1 MLTEVAGSSCLVKR
15 VDVSRGSTGFPQGQN
30 MNELPKNKE
39 TLAAVRELIRYAIMT
54 LSALRDPDRKYL
66 GLAQMPV
73 HIVHDVQQAYGYS
86 SASVRSFRPTA
97 QDITQMEFF
106 SSWLAWLRR
115 NEGEMALRRIIGWSM
130 GAALWR
136 LGQREGCSGDT
147 IMNRINRS
155 VSAMIEHF
163 AGSRIEVEIVDE
175 PYKGAVYAA
184 HVEKAPG
191 PHGECVLM
199 KVYISDYGFM
209 KGGKKVSSAQDSYK
223 IKRAVA

>member
-1 MLTEVAGSSCLVKR
+1 MQEIKPDA
-15 VDVSRGSTGFPQGQN
+15 Q
-30 MNELPKNKE
+30 

-54 LSALRDPDRKYL
+54 LSALKDPDRKYMGMAKL
-66 GLAQMPV
+66 PMNV
-73 HIVHDVQQAYGYS
+73 VHDTQEAYGWS
-86 SASVRSFRPTA
+86 SAIVRSFRPTA

-106 SSWLAWLRR
+106 SGWLAWLRR
-115 NEGEMALRRIIGWSM
+115 TESEMALRRIIGWSM

-155 VSAMIEHF
+155 IAAMIKHF
-163 AGSRIEVEIVDE
+163 AGANIEITIVDE
-175 PYKGAVYAA
+175 PYKDAVYATQ
-184 HVEKAPG
+184 VEKVPG

-209 KGGKKVSSAQDSYK
+209 RGGRKLSTAADNYR
-223 IKRAVA
+223 IDRIRA